1 MKKIFFGILAIVAM
15 VATSCQQEMDLGAN
29 GGEIATISV
38 EVGTPQMRSFSD
50 GEQATVLKYAV
61 YDVNGNELF
70 RKENEDIIGGR
81 KSIKFDLA
89 TNRTYTIYFWAQ
101 AENAPYT
108 FNGNSI
114 EVDYTNA
121 KCNDEKRDA
130 FYGVIKNHEVKG
142 AATVN
147 VELKRP
153 FAQVNVGASDFA
165 EAAQSGMVPSTSA
178 LVVKN
183 VFTTLNLFDGTASN
197 NTDATFAAAT
207 IPAAGEAFPYNN
219 AEYKYLA
226 MSYVLVGKDESAH
239 DVTYTINAVNG
250 PGVERTIGM
259 VPMRSNYRTNIYGK
273 LLTNGLDVNIDVNPD
288 YNEPDN
294 NDEAPSTVSP
304 ANTAELQAALDSA
317 VNRSTIQLK
326 AGVNYGVVYL
336 RPIAGSPATKIV
348 DWVGNNYRWETYTLF
363 ENLTI
368 IGAEGAT
375 IDAVVIEGGTYY
387 HTNHS
392 QNADYPVMLSL
403 VELKNVVFD
412 GVTFIGNSNHYGT
425 DTHGN
430 AVSLA
435 GNNIKVDG
443 LTFKNCVLKD
453 DTNNNRL
460 LYKSESTTHVHNYV
474 YNDEAFTFTPSLK
487 NITITDCT
495 FDGGYMGLE
504 LREAENVTIT
514 NNEFK
519 VADRNILLPVNSG
532 YTYSGAIT
540 ITGNTSINA
549 KERFVR
555 ADGTG
560 DAVVVIKNNRLFG
573 YQGAD
578 ADYIKVT
585 NGNNV
590 TIEDNECI
598 TGAYATVST
607 AEELASIINNATK
620 DTTVVLAADLEGKI
634 ELWQNAA
641 VNITINGNGKKYT
654 GAIRIIN
661 IGGATDRSLTI
672 KNINFDGTG
681 ITTSEGCIY
690 TSLGVTVNGQGY
702 NSYIANVTVENCHF
716 TGDSTTAAFRQNN
729 GGDINLTLKNCEVD
743 STMHSFVQAKNFKNT
758 LTAVDCK
765 VNSKNG
771 VNLNNTHDASFTG
784 CEFDVK
790 GYAVR
795 VGVNDNSDTVLKT
808 YNFTSCTLKSE
819 CQDGDAVVIVRNTAK
834 DATLTFVDCEVEGST
849 IISGIT
855 SDTIVNGIELPQL
868 NNQIWYTATSLVHA
882 HWYKDK
888 FGVGTDLVSNVWD
901 ETTGKGVI
909 TLSGDVTKIGQNA
922 FYYDG
927 FHDSRENLIS
937 ISLPSTVTE
946 IGEAAF
952 GHCPNL
958 TTVTFNNNLVTIGPS
973 AFIGCAKLTN
983 VVLPESLVT
992 IGDSA
997 FNSCTSLKSITIPAG
1012 VTSIGNFAFNGISEI
1027 KVYCKP
1033 TTPPTVGST
1042 PFNKW
1047 WAEIYVPTASLAAY
1061 QQAWGGVADNIYD
1074 GGF

>member
-1 MKKIFFGILAIVAM
+1 
-15 VATSCQQEMDLGAN
+15 
-29 GGEIATISV
+29 
-38 EVGTPQMRSFSD
+38 
-50 GEQATVLKYAV
+50 
-61 YDVNGNELF
+61 
-70 RKENEDIIGGR
+70 
-81 KSIKFDLA
+81 
-89 TNRTYTIYFWAQ
+89 
-101 AENAPYT
+101 
-108 FNGNSI
+108 
-114 EVDYTNA
+114 
-121 KCNDEKRDA
+121 
-130 FYGVIKNHEVKG
+130 
-142 AATVN
+142 
-147 VELKRP
+147 
-153 FAQVNVGASDFA
+153 
-165 EAAQSGMVPSTSA
+165 
-178 LVVKN
+178 
-183 VFTTLNLFDGTASN
+183 
-197 NTDATFAAAT
+197 
-207 IPAAGEAFPYNN
+207 
-219 AEYKYLA
+219 
-226 MSYVLVGKDESAH
+226 
-239 DVTYTINAVNG
+239 
-250 PGVERTIGM
+250 
-259 VPMRSNYRTNIYGK
+259 
-273 LLTNGLDVNIDVNPD
+273 
-288 YNEPDN
+288 
-294 NDEAPSTVSP
+294 
-304 ANTAELQAALDSA
+304 
-317 VNRSTIQLK
+317 
-326 AGVNYGVVYL
+326 
-336 RPIAGSPATKIV
+336 
-348 DWVGNNYRWETYTLF
+348 
-363 ENLTI
+363 
-368 IGAEGAT
+368 
-375 IDAVVIEGGTYY
+375 
-387 HTNHS
+387 
-392 QNADYPVMLSL
+392 
-403 VELKNVVFD
+403 
-412 GVTFIGNSNHYGT
+412 FIGNSNHYGI

-460 LYKSESTTHVHNYV
+460 LYKSESTTHVHKYV
-474 YNDEAFTFTPSLK
+474 FNGEEFTFTPSLK

-560 DAVVVIKNNRLFG
+560 DAVVVIKNNRILG